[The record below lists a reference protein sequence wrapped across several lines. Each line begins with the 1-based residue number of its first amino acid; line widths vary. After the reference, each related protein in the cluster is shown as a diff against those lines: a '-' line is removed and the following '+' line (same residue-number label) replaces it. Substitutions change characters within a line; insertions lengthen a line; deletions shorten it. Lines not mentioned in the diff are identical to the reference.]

1 MLFRSVKKQLI
12 QAELDNAN
20 NTSEYALVD
29 LNRKIKSDP
38 ELLTI
43 VDGILETCSELTKK
57 KPIFRLKASMIPI
70 HSPIH
75 QSLLIVITTI
85 ILGFI
90 SNAIRSDSIPFIA
103 EELTV
108 TKEILLEV
116 ENIEEPI
123 LTGISLSQAKILHD
137 EGILFVDARG
147 VEYWKEG
154 RIKGAIV
161 SDNFMELLFR
171 IDSIQGKEKPIVIYC
186 SDDDCGSSEDLAYD
200 MQLSEFTQLYVFKG
214 GWLSWD
220 EAGYP
225 TESSQ

>member
-1 MLFRSVKKQLI
+1 
-12 QAELDNAN
+12 
-20 NTSEYALVD
+20 
-29 LNRKIKSDP
+29 
-38 ELLTI
+38 
-43 VDGILETCSELTKK
+43 
-57 KPIFRLKASMIPI
+57 MIPI

-75 QSLLIVITTI
+75 QSLLIVITSI